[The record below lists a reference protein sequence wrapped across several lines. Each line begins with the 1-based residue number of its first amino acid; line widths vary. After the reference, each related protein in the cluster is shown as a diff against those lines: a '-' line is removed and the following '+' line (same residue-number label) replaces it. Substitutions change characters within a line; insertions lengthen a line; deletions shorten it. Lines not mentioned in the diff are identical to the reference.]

1 LKSLRAK
8 FENRHFLDFLRNHQS
23 SIPALPGW
31 VIPMYP
37 DLKGKTALVTGAGKT
52 SGIGYAVA
60 QKLADS
66 GANVII
72 ADLVAT
78 GDENQ
83 PLVSGNRDP
92 EKMIA
97 LAQALSR
104 QFGVKAAFVAVDVS
118 SASSVRQMADE
129 VSSQFEAVQ
138 ILCNNAGTVLGV
150 PSALHAYD
158 DDAWLKTVDVNL
170 NGVFRVSKAVIPLML
185 ATGGSVINIAS
196 RAAKVPPLFNG
207 AYAVAKAGVVMLTK
221 VMAREL
227 AGNGIRVNAVCPG
240 VIATGFTR
248 WRFDLEAQFLDS
260 TREAREAEMVQTI
273 PMGRLGSSAEV
284 ANLVAYLASDQSSY
298 TTGQAINVTG
308 GQLMEL

>member
-1 LKSLRAK
+1 
-8 FENRHFLDFLRNHQS
+8 
-23 SIPALPGW
+23 
-31 VIPMYP
+31 MYL
-37 DLKGKTALVTGAGKT
+37 DLKGKTALVTGAGKK

-72 ADLVAT
+72 ADLVAKN
-78 GDENQ
+78 DENQ
-83 PLVSGNRDP
+83 PLVSGNR
-92 EKMIA
+92 EEMSA
-97 LAQALSR
+97 LTQELSR
-104 QFGVKAAFVAVDVS
+104 RFDVKTAFVAVDVS
-118 SASSVRQMADE
+118 SNSSVKQMADE

-150 PSALHAYD
+150 PSALHTYD
-158 DDAWLKTVDVNL
+158 DDAWLKTLDVNL
-170 NGVFRVSKAVIPLML
+170 NGVFRVSKAIVPLMSD
-185 ATGGSVINIAS
+185 TGGSIVNIAS

-240 VIATGFTR
+240 VIATDFTR
-248 WRFDLEAQFLDS
+248 WRFDLEAQILDS
-260 TREAREAEMVQTI
+260 TSEDREAEMIQTI
-273 PMGRLGSSAEV
+273 PMGRLGSSKEV
-284 ANLVAYLASDQSSY
+284 ANLVAFLASNQSSY